1 MIQVIHAAFRR
12 VAERDGRTCGE
23 VEVNTDQ
30 AEAPKVLAYF
40 AAAKNNDYDLVAVVK
55 NDADYEIDWYDNSM
69 HQAFTDET
77 AIFKAD
83 GAEESGEERSSFKE
97 QVLSHGNIRE
107 ELRRELIG

>member
-12 VAERDGRTCGE
+12 VADREGRTCGE
-23 VEVNTDQ
+23 VEVNTNQ
-30 AEAPKVLAYF
+30 AEAPKVLVYF
-40 AAAKNNDYDLVAVVK
+40 APAKDNDFEVVAIVK

-77 AIFKAD
+77 ALFEAGGMKK
-83 GAEESGEERSSFKE
+83 SGEEQASFKD

-107 ELRRELIG
+107 VLRRELIG